1 MGSWREEAILN
12 EGGKERGSIS
22 HLHMV
27 PLLLLWQNAWQEQLM
42 ERKVSQRRGTVL
54 QAGNE
59 WYVSKSKSGSSSKNE
74 ESGYIVSSVR
84 KPREQWVQVWVFL
97 SQWGFCRNALRE
109 IQRFDGTS
117 NQADNKINHH
127 SG

>member
-1 MGSWREEAILN
+1 
-12 EGGKERGSIS
+12 
-22 HLHMV
+22 
-27 PLLLLWQNAWQEQLM
+27 M

-84 KPREQWVQVWVFL
+84 KPREQ
-97 SQWGFCRNALRE
+97 
-109 IQRFDGTS
+109 
-117 NQADNKINHH
+117 
-127 SG
+127 